1 MARSGLEVADVF
13 RQHGPAYREANGS
26 SMSSGQRR
34 TMRSIEVCRTAALG
48 GHVDGCDRC
57 GYRKITYNSCRDRH
71 CPKCQALARAKWLEE
86 HRAQLLEVEYFH
98 VVFTV
103 PEQIASI
110 GLQNKKVVYTIL
122 FRAASETLRRIAADP
137 KHLGAEIGFLA
148 VLHTWGQN
156 LHHHPHIHCV
166 VPGGGLSP
174 DGHRWVASRKGFFLS
189 VRVLSRLF
197 RGLFLSYLQEAFDA
211 GKLEFHGTLAALS
224 DSDTFKDLMKS
235 CRKTKWVVYSKPPFG
250 GPAQVLEYLG
260 RYTHRVAISNDRLL
274 KFEDGTVTF
283 RFKDYKAGNAQK
295 TMTLTAEEF
304 IRRFLVHVLPSGFV
318 RIRHYGFLANRG
330 RAAKL
335 GLCSTLLAGAGRNAT
350 PLRAEPVHDWKTR
363 YEMLTGRSLDVC
375 PACGEGH
382 MVEIHIIEPAQR
394 TPRPQWMD
402 SS

>member
-1 MARSGLEVADVF
+1 
-13 RQHGPAYREANGS
+13 
-26 SMSSGQRR
+26 
-34 TMRSIEVCRTAALG
+34 MRSIEVCRTAALG

-235 CRKTKWVVYSKPPFG
+235 CRKTEWVVYSKPPFG

-274 KFEDGTVTF
+274 KLEDGTVTF

-304 IRRFLVHVLPSGFV
+304 IRRFLLHALPSGFV

-335 GLCSTLLAGAGRNAT
+335 GLCRTLLAGPGGNAT
-350 PLRAEPVHDWKTR
+350 PLPAEPVHDWKTR

-375 PACGEGH
+375 PACGEGR

>member
-137 KHLGAEIGFLA
+137 EHLGAEIGFLA

-274 KFEDGTVTF
+274 KFEDGTV
-283 RFKDYKAGNAQK
+283 
-295 TMTLTAEEF
+295 
-304 IRRFLVHVLPSGFV
+304 HVPLQ
-318 RIRHYGFLANRG
+318 RLQG
-330 RAAKL
+330 R
-335 GLCSTLLAGAGRNAT
+335 
-350 PLRAEPVHDWKTR
+350 
-363 YEMLTGRSLDVC
+363 
-375 PACGEGH
+375 
-382 MVEIHIIEPAQR
+382 QR
-394 TPRPQWMD
+394 TED
-402 SS
+402 DDLDC